1 MKAPAIP
8 YRITIELAIGEK
20 GKTIQVTGETDDLRC
35 AQGARLGGDAVT
47 CAIAAN
53 ALLWESNAMAQA
65 ASDHAAYEKLRRA
78 LNIPIPEY
86 RM

>member
-1 MKAPAIP
+1 MNPPNIP

-20 GKTIQVTGETDDLRC
+20 GKTITITGETPDLR
-35 AQGARLGGDAVT
+35 ASRGTSPDPDAVL

-53 ALLWESNAMAQA
+53 ALLWESNALSHA
-65 ASDHAAYEKLRRA
+65 ASSHAAWKKMIDL
-78 LNIPIPEY
+78 LNVPIPQH